1 MTTSTSQSRIK
12 VHRFQLIFLG
22 VLVGMGTFV
31 SSSFRAAI
39 AQTTASPQPLD
50 VFQSSDKSTG
60 IFNNNNSS
68 GPSSMFDLIHRS
80 MQAPSQSPEDFT
92 DSQEDSLNSAT
103 QNFLKKQQ
111 ERLQPQP
118 TSSTPASPATPAQN

>member
-1 MTTSTSQSRIK
+1 MKTSTQQFPTKTHRSR
-12 VHRFQLIFLG
+12 LIIVGL
-22 VLVGMGTFV
+22 LVGVVTGL

-39 AQTTASPQPLD
+39 AQTLPPQPLEG
-50 VFQSSDKSTG
+50 FQSSDKSIG
-60 IFNNNNSS
+60 IFNNTNG

-80 MQAPSQSPEDFT
+80 MQAPSQSAEDFT

-103 QNFLKKQQ
+103 QEFLKKQQ

-118 TSSTPASPATPAQN
+118 TSSAPPTPAAPTQN

>member
-1 MTTSTSQSRIK
+1 MTTATSQSRIK
-12 VHRFQLIFLG
+12 THPFQLIFLG

-39 AQTTASPQPLD
+39 AQTTAIPQPLEG
-50 VFQSSDKSTG
+50 FQSSDKSTG
-60 IFNNNNSS
+60 IFDNSSS

-103 QNFLKKQQ
+103 QDFLKKQQ
-111 ERLQPQP
+111 ERLQSQP
-118 TSSTPASPATPAQN
+118 TSSTPATPAAPAQN